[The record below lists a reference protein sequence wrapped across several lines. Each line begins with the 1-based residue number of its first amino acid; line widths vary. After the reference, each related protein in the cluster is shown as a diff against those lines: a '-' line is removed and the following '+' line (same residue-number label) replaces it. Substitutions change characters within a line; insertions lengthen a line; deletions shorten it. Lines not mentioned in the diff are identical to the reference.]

1 MRMLRTLARLLARFT
16 DAIKV
21 VTEYWPVHEDEKC
34 IWCKKHP
41 KCYVINSAHLLIVTE
56 TAVKC
61 KFDRIQCF
69 DVHYTFMAVRIRP
82 HQTSSQ
88 SSHQIT
94 SFFIW
99 NLSKACSGDFFFFS
113 FRAFRHLVGY
123 EKDGR
128 IFKDGTNN
136 KDKWR
141 QEKYSEGIQL
151 CSGWTFGL
159 EYELSI

>member
-1 MRMLRTLARLLARFT
+1 MRLQRALVRLLTRFT
-16 DAIKV
+16 DAISV

-41 KCYVINSAHLLIVTE
+41 KCYVINSAHLLIVAE
-56 TAVKC
+56 TAGKC

-69 DVHYTFMAVRIRP
+69 DVHYTVMADRIRL

-94 SFFIW
+94 SLSIL
-99 NLSKACSGDFFFFS
+99 NLSKACFRHIFFFS
-113 FRAFRHLVGY
+113 FRAFRDLAGY

-141 QEKYSEGIQL
+141 
-151 CSGWTFGL
+151 
-159 EYELSI
+159 